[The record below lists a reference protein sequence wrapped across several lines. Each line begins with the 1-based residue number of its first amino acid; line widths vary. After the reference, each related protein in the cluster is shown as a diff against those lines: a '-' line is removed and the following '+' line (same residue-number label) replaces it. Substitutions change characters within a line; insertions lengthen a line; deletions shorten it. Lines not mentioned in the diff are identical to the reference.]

1 VSTVRFEPVE
11 RRTVA
16 NDVRVAISDRI
27 RNGDVPPGSPLP
39 SERDL
44 CSQFGVARTSV
55 REAIQ
60 ALSFVGLVER
70 RGNRTYV
77 VEHLPEV
84 RLDANGGDRRKRRVH
99 ELFEVRRLVEL
110 PIARF
115 AAERASAGEREEIA
129 RIAAGFRADMPLEE
143 FRALDRSFHWAVAKS
158 CGNDTL
164 AEVYGKVLES
174 LFASNDF
181 AELLTAK
188 SNRRAVREVIR
199 SSTEAHRSIAA
210 AIADG
215 DGAGVMKWAEQH
227 LDDVEGH
234 MISKMT

>member
-1 VSTVRFEPVE
+1 MTPVRFEPVE

-16 NDVRVAISDRI
+16 TDVREAIADRI
-27 RNGDVPPGSPLP
+27 RSGEVRPGSALP

-77 VEHLPEV
+77 VEHLPDV
-84 RLDANGGDRRKRRVH
+84 RLDANGGDRRKRSVH

-110 PIARF
+110 PIAQL
-115 AAERASAGEREEIA
+115 AAERATAAEREEIA
-129 RIAAGFRADMPLEE
+129 RIAAGFRPDMPLEQ
-143 FRALDRSFHWAVAKS
+143 FRTLDRSFHWAVAKS
-158 CGNDTL
+158 CGNHTL

-174 LFASNDF
+174 LLASPDF

-188 SNRRAVREVIR
+188 SNRKAVRELIR
-199 SSTEAHRSIAA
+199 GSTEAHRSIGA
-210 AIADG
+210 AIAEG
-215 DGAGVMKWAEQH
+215 DAAGVMKWAEQH
-227 LDDVEGH
+227 LDDVEDH
-234 MISKMT
+234 MLSKMV